1 MFEKSPR
8 LCKCWKSWTSAESVD
23 FSKSRAVM
31 ENPIDR
37 SMDHK
42 MLSKVV
48 FSDFKTN
55 ESGTRKRVHRAH
67 TSKMLEIVD
76 NSWTPSKSSLPLVP
90 SDEVVMVA
98 WPNGCSIRSCFLRFN
113 PILYKTRKSTFWI
126 VENSWTNRGH
136 SWTRWT
142 TNLPTLVVRTDC
154 DQLVQSP

>member
-1 MFEKSPR
+1 MS
-8 LCKCWKSWTSAESVD
+8 LGYVKCWKSWTSAESVD

-42 MLSKVV
+42 RLSKVV
-48 FSDFKTN
+48 FLDFKTN
-55 ESGTRKRVHRAH
+55 EPGTRKRVHRAH

-113 PILYKTRKSTFWI
+113 PILYKTQKSTFWI

-142 TNLPTLVVRTDC
+142 TNLPTLVGDNIKLSDILTGFG
-154 DQLVQSP
+154 S